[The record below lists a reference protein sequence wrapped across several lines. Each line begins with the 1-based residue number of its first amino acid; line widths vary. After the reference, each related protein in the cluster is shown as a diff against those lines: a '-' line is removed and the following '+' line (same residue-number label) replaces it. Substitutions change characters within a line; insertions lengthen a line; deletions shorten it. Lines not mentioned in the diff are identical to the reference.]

1 MTKILNKYSTEY
13 NNMLFIHNLC
23 LQLSMDQ
30 KDLFSYF
37 LNLRKNY
44 KEEDIYSL
52 FTDNNYDITKLDV
65 NRLFR
70 YIDRFTTEN
79 AP

>member
-1 MTKILNKYSTEY
+1 
-13 NNMLFIHNLC
+13 
-23 LQLSMDQ
+23 MDQ
-30 KDLFSYF
+30 KDMFTYF
-37 LNLRKNY
+37 LNLRKNHKDEY
-44 KEEDIYSL
+44 IYAL

-70 YIDRFTTEN
+70 YIDRFTLEN